1 MYGPANMPMSPRRKV
16 PRSFSDF
23 RNWVAQ
29 AAKVEFLTAR
39 DCLKYG
45 LPTHLVRY
53 FGGIGDDLL
62 CASVAK
68 EICDREPE
76 ARIWML
82 TRSPELFDHMSFFSR
97 VSSLDHWH
105 LWEAPS
111 IRSRRLFL
119 AYTRERVP
127 GSNSGEDVPPTEH
140 IIAAMCRNAGL
151 RGEVAL
157 RPYLTL
163 TNDERRAGAL
173 AQTQITVQC
182 IGPESGTAMLNK
194 LWNPK
199 RFQEVINRLQQLFR
213 GEVEVIQV
221 GGSGDVRL
229 DGVVDLRGKA
239 NIRETAGILSQSA
252 CFIGT
257 AGFLMHLARAVE
269 CRSVIIYGG
278 REHSWQ
284 SGYVCNEN
292 LDSFVDCSPCW
303 KWNRCDFGRKCME
316 LISVEQVGAAVQRV
330 LDRGGTAL
338 ETATVRL

>member
-1 MYGPANMPMSPRRKV
+1 MRGPANEPMSPRRKG

-23 RNWVAQ
+23 RKWVAQ
-29 AAKVEFLTAR
+29 AARVELLTAR
-39 DCLKYG
+39 DCLKHG

-68 EICDREPE
+68 EIRDREPE

-82 TRSPELFDHMSFFSR
+82 TRSPELFDHTPFFSG
-97 VSSLDHWH
+97 VFSLDHWH

-140 IIAAMCRNAGL
+140 ILAAMCRNAGL
-151 RGEVAL
+151 RGDVAL
-157 RPYLTL
+157 KSYFTL
-163 TNDERRAGAL
+163 TDERRAGAL

-194 LWNPK
+194 LWGPK
-199 RFQEVINRLQQLFR
+199 RFQEVIDRLQQLFR

-229 DGVVDLRGKA
+229 DGVIDLRGKA

-257 AGFLMHLARAVE
+257 TGFLMHLARAVE

-284 SGYVCNEN
+284 TGYVCNEN
-292 LDSFVDCSPCW
+292 INSLVECAPCW
-303 KWNRCDFGRKCME
+303 QWNRCDFGRMCME
-316 LISVEQVGAAVQRV
+316 LISVEQVVAAVQRV
-330 LDRGGTAL
+330 VELRGMAL
-338 ETATVRL
+338 ETETVCL